1 VGLPEV
7 EGATVK
13 ITSVETF
20 AVRVDM
26 AVPRGPSILSYRA
39 RESLFI
45 KIQTDSGLVGWG
57 ETYCV
62 AGVEAAIRDVLAPML
77 VGQDPLEGRRLR
89 QQMLLATF
97 ENGFAVGGVDLALH
111 DVWGKALGVPI
122 HVLYGGALR
131 LQLEPYASLPGYH
144 DDKGPEDHW
153 FAEVAELAAA
163 GLKGVKLRIGRFP
176 PARELPILARI
187 RETLPKDVKLMADG
201 NAAYSSGPALE
212 VARALAELGFGWFEE
227 PLPQSGY
234 LGYPELRAKCALP
247 LAGGESLAT
256 RIQGH
261 ELLNRGCFDIIQP
274 DVSICG
280 GIAECLFIGELARLH
295 AVRCIPHCWGGGVM
309 LAATLQVAALL
320 PDVSRLAGGDPPL
333 VELDVTENP
342 FRTTLLVG
350 DPFVLR
356 NGYISLPSGPG
367 LGIEVD
373 ESVLTRYAA

>member
-1 VGLPEV
+1 M
-7 EGATVK
+7 K
-13 ITSVETF
+13 IASVETY
-20 AVRVDM
+20 AVRAQM
-26 AVPRGPSILSYRA
+26 ATPRGPSILSYRQ
-39 RESLFI
+39 RESVFI
-45 KIQTDSGLVGWG
+45 KIQTDSGIIGWG
-57 ETYCV
+57 ETYRV

-77 VGQDPLEGRRLR
+77 VGQDPLDGRRLR
-89 QQMLLATF
+89 QQMLRATF

-122 HVLYGGALR
+122 HMLYGGALR
-131 LQLEPYASLPGYH
+131 CQLEAYASLPGYH
-144 DDKGPEDHW
+144 DDKSPENHW
-153 FAEVAELAAA
+153 MAEVAELAEA

-187 RETLPKDVKLMADG
+187 RETVSKDVKLMADG

-212 VARALAELGFGWFEE
+212 VARALHQLGFTWFEE

-234 LGYPELRAKCALP
+234 LGYPELRAKFALP
-247 LAGGESLAT
+247 LAGGESLTT
-256 RIQGH
+256 RSQAQ
-261 ELLNRGCFDIIQP
+261 EVLDRGCFDIIQP

-309 LAATLQVAALL
+309 LAATLQVVALL
-320 PDVSRLAGGDPPL
+320 PDVSRLPGGDPPL

-342 FRTTLLVG
+342 FRTELLNG

-356 NGYISLPSGPG
+356 DGYISLPSGPG

-373 ESVLTRYAA
+373 ESVLERYAA